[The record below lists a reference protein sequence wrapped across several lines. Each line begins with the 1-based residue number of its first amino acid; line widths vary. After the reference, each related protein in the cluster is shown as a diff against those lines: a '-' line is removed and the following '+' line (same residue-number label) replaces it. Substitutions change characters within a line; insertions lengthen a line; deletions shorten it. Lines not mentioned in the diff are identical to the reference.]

1 MFKTDTTM
9 RVPIYIVKF
18 QSQHWDLPPWVWETV
33 AVFLDKSQAIAY
45 VKDNWQDKDP
55 NLYTY
60 SISKQFETSEGILHK
75 LLYKY
80 EGSTLIKCSE

>member
-1 MFKTDTTM
+1 
-9 RVPIYIVKF
+9 
-18 QSQHWDLPPWVWETV
+18 
-33 AVFLDKSQAIAY
+33 LDKSQAIAY

-55 NLYTY
+55 NTYTY

-80 EGSTLIKCSE
+80 NGSALIKCSE